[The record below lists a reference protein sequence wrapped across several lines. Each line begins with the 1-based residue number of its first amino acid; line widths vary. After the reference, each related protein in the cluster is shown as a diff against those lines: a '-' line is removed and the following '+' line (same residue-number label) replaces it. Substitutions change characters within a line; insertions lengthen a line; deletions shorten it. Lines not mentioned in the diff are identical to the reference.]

1 MLRNWTYKLSKQPTD
16 MKTQNETSLTDLIIN
31 GLKKAVVELEE
42 FRVQAALGK
51 AEAHDAFEAA
61 KKNLRLFMHEA
72 QQRFSASQQSVNDI
86 ATGLQ
91 AAIET
96 LQVQLA
102 LGKADT
108 RDLFEAQR
116 KKITHALHALE
127 TYIENNAFAAEY
139 KESVNREIQKFKIKL
154 EILKLRYELN
164 SIAAH
169 EEFQQKKEQ
178 FSKKL
183 EELADNLRA
192 KEKKAEK
199 RWENFK
205 EDIAE
210 AYGDMKKAF
219 AG

>member
-1 MLRNWTYKLSKQPTD
+1 MTTTHNTFTD
-16 MKTQNETSLTDLIIN
+16 TVIN

-61 KKNLRLFMHEA
+61 KKNLRHFMHETE
-72 QQRFSASQQSVNDI
+72 QRFSASQETVNDI
-86 ATGLQ
+86 ATQLK
-91 AAIET
+91 AAMET

-102 LGKADT
+102 LGKAES
-108 RDLFEAQR
+108 REAYEAQH
-116 KKITHALHALE
+116 KKIVQALKTLE
-127 TYIENNAFAAEY
+127 VFL
-139 KESVNREIQKFKIKL
+139 ESNKFTADFQESLTREIQKFKIKM

-164 SIAAH
+164 NISAH
-169 EEFQQKKEQ
+169 EEFEEKKSD

-183 EELADNLRA
+183 EELGTQLRE

-199 RWENFK
+199 VWDHFK

-219 AG
+219 VG

>member
-1 MLRNWTYKLSKQPTD
+1 
-16 MKTQNETSLTDLIIN
+16 MKTENKTSISDLIIN

-61 KKNLRLFMHEA
+61 KKNLRYFMHEA
-72 QQRFSASQQSVNDI
+72 QQRFSASQQSVTDV
-86 ATGLQ
+86 ATELK
-91 AAIET
+91 ALVET

-108 RDLFEAQR
+108 RDLFEVQR
-116 KKITHALHALE
+116 KKIVQALHSLE
-127 TYIENNAFAAEY
+127 VFIEKNTLAAEY
-139 KESVNREIQKFKIKL
+139 KESINREIQKFKIKL

-164 SIAAH
+164 NIGAH
-169 EEFQQKKEQ
+169 EEFQAKKAE
-178 FSKKL
+178 FSKKMKD
-183 EELADNLRA
+183 LADSLRE

-199 RWENFK
+199 SWEHFK

-219 AG
+219 VG

>member
-1 MLRNWTYKLSKQPTD
+1 MNPT
-16 MKTQNETSLTDLIIN
+16 TDKSIADTIIN

-61 KKNLRLFMHEA
+61 KKNLRHFMHETE
-72 QQRFSASQQSVNDI
+72 QRFSASEHTVTDV
-86 ATGLQ
+86 ATELK

-102 LGKADT
+102 LGKAET

-116 KKITHALHALE
+116 KKIMQALH
-127 TYIENNAFAAEY
+127 TIENFLENNKFTAEY
-139 KESVNREIQKFKIKL
+139 KESINREIQKFKIKL

-164 SIAAH
+164 KIAAH
-169 EEFQQKKEQ
+169 EEFEQKKKE

-183 EELADNLRA
+183 DGLAETLRQ
-192 KEKKAEK
+192 KEKTAEK
-199 RWENFK
+199 SWGHFK
-205 EDIAE
+205 ADIAA

-219 AG
+219 VG

>member
-1 MLRNWTYKLSKQPTD
+1 MYTVTNKSFADTV
-16 MKTQNETSLTDLIIN
+16 IN

-51 AEAHDAFEAA
+51 AEAHDAFDAA
-61 KKNLRLFMHEA
+61 KKNLRHFMHETE
-72 QQRFSASQQSVNDI
+72 QRFGASQKTVSDVGTKLK
-86 ATGLQ
+86 AT
-91 AAIET
+91 IDT

-108 RDLFEAQR
+108 RDLFEIQR
-116 KKITHALHALE
+116 KEIIQALHTLE
-127 TYIENNAFAAEY
+127 GFLENNKFTTEIH
-139 KESVNREIQKFKIKL
+139 ESINREVQKFRIKL

-164 SIAAH
+164 TMSAH
-169 EEFQQKKEQ
+169 EEFEQKKRE
-178 FSKKL
+178 FSTKL
-183 EELADNLRA
+183 DHLADNLRN

-199 RWENFK
+199 SWDHFK

-219 AG
+219 VG